1 MKTILSNVISALYNI
16 TQNKVYA
23 LFCVIGTAITFVF
36 IIIMLQLMYTL
47 VGNVPPFVNA
57 DRTIVFEGFKDVQG
71 KKIGGIRADEV
82 SLFVK
87 QIKGLKNYFISYNTV
102 DNISVHDN
110 YKSVS
115 LVFVN
120 SDYWQI
126 NKFDFIEGR
135 PFTEQD
141 CLEKK
146 ALIVIKENIAK
157 AFFKGKNAFGKKMEI
172 QGIIYTV
179 IGVVR
184 DYSTFAINAGGIWI
198 PYVFNKFVPRGLTYY
213 DFGIWVPQDI
223 TVQNMKEQVSTAI
236 LSYWNNRNEKVDI
249 SPDKLLTFQE
259 KRINKLGN
267 DFYSYGIPI
276 AIVLLLIIP
285 AINIVTLNIANV
297 NNYTKEIALKRALG
311 ARIMDSFMQMITEIF
326 ILVII
331 GTLLGICL
339 TFPVANCFSS
349 LFFDKGVGNEVALIE
364 YLDYRVILCGISPLA
379 LVFTLLSGGIP
390 AYIIAKKNIAETLK
404 GSSR

>member
-1 MKTILSNVISALYNI
+1 MKKILNNIMSALYNI
-16 TQNKVYA
+16 TQNKAYT

-57 DRTIVFEGFKDVQG
+57 DRTIVFEDFKDVQG
-71 KKIGGIRADEV
+71 RKIGGIQADEV
-82 SLFVK
+82 PLFVK

-146 ALIVIKENIAK
+146 TLIVIKENIAK
-157 AFFKGKNAFGKKMEI
+157 TFFKGDNAIGKKMEI
-172 QGIIYTV
+172 QGITYTV

-184 DYSTFAINAGGIWI
+184 DYSTFAIRTGGIWI
-198 PYVFNKFVPRGLTYY
+198 PYVFNKFVPRGLRYY
-213 DFGIWVPQDI
+213 DFGIWVPQGID
-223 TVQNMKEQVSTAI
+223 VQNMKEQVSTAI
-236 LSYWNNRNEKVDI
+236 LSYWNNRKEKVDI

-339 TFPVANCFSS
+339 TFPVANWFSS
-349 LFFDKGVGNEVALIE
+349 LFFDKGVGGEVALIE
-364 YLDYRVILCGISPLA
+364 YLDYRVILCGVFPLA
-379 LVFTLLSGGIP
+379 LAFTLLSGGIP
-390 AYIIAKKNIAETLK
+390 AYIVAKKNIAETLK
-404 GSSR
+404 GGSR

>member
-1 MKTILSNVISALYNI
+1 M
-16 TQNKVYA
+16 
-23 LFCVIGTAITFVF
+23 GTAITFVF
-36 IIIMLQLMYTL
+36 IIIILQLIYTL
-47 VGNVPPFVNA
+47 TGNVPPFVNA
-57 DRTIVFEGFKDVQG
+57 DRTIVFESFKNVQG
-71 KKIGGIRADEV
+71 RKIGGIHADEV
-82 SLFVK
+82 PFFVK
-87 QIKGLKNYFISYNTV
+87 QIRGLKNYFISYNTI
-102 DNISVHDN
+102 DNITVHDN

-126 NKFDFIEGR
+126 NKFDFLEGR

-146 ALIVIKENIAK
+146 ALIVIKESIAK
-157 AFFKGKNAFGKKMEI
+157 AFFKGDNVIGKKIEI
-172 QGIIYTV
+172 QGNMYTV
-179 IGVVR
+179 CGVVK
-184 DYSTFAINAGGIWI
+184 DYSTFAISAGGIWI

-213 DFGIWVPQDI
+213 EIGILVPRGVSI
-223 TVQNMKEQVSTAI
+223 QNMKEQVSAAI
-236 LSYWNNRNEKVDI
+236 LSYWSSRKEKVDI
-249 SPDKLLTFQE
+249 SPDKLYTFQE
-259 KRINKLGN
+259 KRINELGN
-267 DFYSYGIPI
+267 NFYSYGIPI
-276 AIVLLLIIP
+276 AIVLLLMIP

-311 ARIMDSFMQMITEIF
+311 ACVMDSFIQMITEIF

-339 TFPVANCFSS
+339 TFPVASWFSS
-349 LFFDKGVGNEVALIE
+349 LFFDKGGGDEVVLIE
-364 YLDYRVILCGISPLA
+364 YLDYQVILCGIFPLA

-390 AYIIAKKNIAETLK
+390 AYIVAKKNIAETLK